1 MFVYS
6 CFSLFKAML
15 RKASLQKQKMEVITC
30 VIELN
35 VALSVLQNITLSF
48 YY

>member
-6 CFSLFKAML
+6 CISLFKAML
-15 RKASLQKQKMEVITC
+15 RKASLQEQKMEVIKC
-30 VIELN
+30 VIEQN
-35 VALSVLQNITLSF
+35 VARSVMQNITLSF